1 MTDALQTP
9 ADEKGP
15 EQFSAVRPRDIF
27 DKDEIAS
34 LRQRNNWR
42 AAGLFIHAWVV
53 IGASM
58 ALFALFPNPLTFLI
72 AVVLIGA
79 RQLGLAI
86 LMHDGAHGLLFSNVK
101 VNDFVTQWFASFP
114 IATDI
119 RPYRPYHLTH
129 HKNTQQESDPDLIL
143 SAPFPITRESLRRKI
158 MRDLT
163 GQTGYKQR
171 KSQIKAAL
179 GKPGAPFKD
188 RLSTFIAKFGGPLAT
203 NLVLLTILSGL
214 GYWYL
219 YPLLWVLPLLTWY
232 QMITRLRNICEHAM
246 VPDNNDPMR
255 NARTTYAGWFMKA
268 MIAPYWVN
276 YHVEH
281 HLFTWIPC
289 YNLAKA
295 HELLLYKGYRDQLE
309 IQPSYWA
316 VLKIATGADQ
326 DGDNKRDTPAENLF
340 INA

>member
-1 MTDALQTP
+1 MSDTQSSTSQN
-9 ADEKGP
+9 GP
-15 EQFSAVRPRDIF
+15 EQFSAIRPRDIF
-27 DKDEIAS
+27 TADEIAK
-34 LRQRNNWR
+34 LRKRNNWR
-42 AAGLFIHAWVV
+42 AAGLFIHVWVI

-58 ALFALFPNPLTFLI
+58 ALFALFPNPMTFLI
-72 AVVLIGA
+72 AVILIGA

-101 VNDFVTQWFASFP
+101 VNDTVTQWFASFP

-129 HKNTQQESDPDLIL
+129 HKNTQQENDPDLIL
-143 SAPFPITRESLRRKI
+143 SLPFPVTKESLRRKI
-158 MRDLT
+158 IRDLT
-163 GQTGYKQR
+163 ARTGLKQR

-179 GKPGAPFKD
+179 GKPGAPFKE
-188 RLSTFIAKFGGPLAT
+188 RFATFMQKLGGPLAT
-203 NLVLLTILSGL
+203 NLVLLTVLSAL

-219 YPLLWVLPLLTWY
+219 YPLLWLLPLLTWY

-246 VPDNNDPMR
+246 VPDNDDPMR

-295 HELLLYKGYRDQLE
+295 HKLLLEKGYGDRLE
-309 IQPSYWA
+309 IQSSYWA
-316 VLKIATGADQ
+316 VLKLATSANT
-326 DGDNKRDTPAENLF
+326 DGDDKRNTPAENLV